1 MRIICLKLTKS
12 KIPIKVQVCLEE
24 NRKLI
29 MYEFSFPGGACWNA
43 QWSSNCNCASWDW
56 SVPVHRLFHVTA
68 DQAATNVLGAG
79 RALAHHSALET
90 KQASKE
96 GIGAPAHLVLLL
108 NCACGH
114 LMVTMLLTT

>member
-1 MRIICLKLTKS
+1 
-12 KIPIKVQVCLEE
+12 
-24 NRKLI
+24 
-29 MYEFSFPGGACWNA
+29 MYEFSFPAGACWNV

-96 GIGAPAHLVLLL
+96 GIGAHLRTCPAAELRLWPLDGY
-108 NCACGH
+108 N
-114 LMVTMLLTT
+114 VTDYLTTG